1 MGAGGGHGDPPHP
14 APNPPMGVLWGQKWF
29 YGTGSIRMGPG
40 MFIWTKAVL
49 LGCQPPPFPPG
60 PKKGALSTHGWGGGG
75 GMETTP
81 THTSPPHPWGSYGFY
96 MGPGVSVWD
105 QEQLYGAL
113 SPMYGTESVCMGPG
127 GSLWGQEGPYVA
139 RNIHMGPRGSVW
151 DWEHLCGAKSN
162 CMGPGGFI

>member
-60 PKKGALSTHGWGGGG
+60 PKKGALSTHGGGVG

-81 THTSPPHPWGSYGFY
+81 THITTPPVGILW
-96 MGPGVSVWD
+96 V
-105 QEQLYGAL
+105 LYG
-113 SPMYGTESVCMGPG
+113 TRSVCMGSG
-127 GSLWGQEGPYVA
+127 AALWGPEP
-139 RNIHMGPRGSVW
+139 HVW
-151 DWEHLCGAKSN
+151 D
-162 CMGPGGFI
+162 